1 MLVTMM
7 TGNDGDDDDGANDN
21 TLSKME
27 FSPSHLQVVHVFDSF
42 DVSDKQVRMNFNGSG
57 RLRKLSLKLFEKQI
71 CIYSILSLTAIMNS
85 FGWIFASPV
94 LCSIPSSDQ

>member
-1 MLVTMM
+1 MMVTMM
-7 TGNDGDDDDGANDN
+7 FGDAGNDGANDN

-27 FSPSHLQVVHVFDSF
+27 FSPSHLQIVHVFDSF

-85 FGWIFASPV
+85 DFCLTSTV
-94 LCSIPSSDQ
+94 